1 MATYVFKAMDLAGV
15 QAKGEVEADSKQ
27 AVAEQLKERGLVVV
41 DIAHKYRSKEINLEV
56 FSRVNAKDL
65 AVASRQL
72 ATMVTSGMSIMR
84 ALQVLETQTGSKALK
99 EQVRL
104 VIENVVNAAETKR
117 LTFTFPMLNHAAN
130 IMFLVEGAE
139 KSHVFAEAV
148 RATAPQFPV
157 QKVSPSNG
165 SVIWFV
171 DQDCARD
178 MKVQSAK

>member
-41 DIAHKYRSKEINLEV
+41 DIAHKYRSKEINLEL

-84 ALQVLETQTGSKALK
+84 ALHVLETQTGSKMLR
-99 EQVRL
+99 ET
-104 VIENVVNAAETKR
+104 IAA
-117 LTFTFPMLNHAAN
+117 
-130 IMFLVEGAE
+130 GAPRCGGGP
-139 KSHVFAEAV
+139 AAV
-148 RATAPQFPV
+148 RCDGAASARCSGRCT
-157 QKVSPSNG
+157 SR
-165 SVIWFV
+165 W
-171 DQDCARD
+171 CARARPA
-178 MKVQSAK
+178 VCSRSACCASPISSRRTRRCAARCAPR

>member
-41 DIAHKYRSKEINLEV
+41 DIAHKYRSKEINLEL

-84 ALQVLETQTGSKALK
+84 ALQVLETQTGSKLL
-99 EQVRL
+99 R
-104 VIENVVNAAETKR
+104 ETVAR
-117 LTFTFPMLNHAAN
+117 RAPRRRGRTA
-130 IMFLVEGAE
+130 
-139 KSHVFAEAV
+139 AV
-148 RATAPQFPV
+148 RRDGA
-157 QKVSPSNG
+157 SPEG
-165 SVIWFV
+165 VRAAV
-171 DQDCARD
+171 RGDGAGRARPAACSR
-178 MKVQSAK
+178 SA